1 MKTLKSKEDEVVLDD
16 FVKSATNAA
25 EFQQEIK
32 NQIKYFLY
40 EWAKGVIP
48 YCSEQR
54 ISEIIN
60 NVYKDLLTC
69 PIISIFFGFNKEKN
83 TIELSA
89 GVINLIINELT
100 EEELDYVQY
109 WFVNRYIPVYKQTYA
124 QALQEVKNGKK
135 ETHWM
140 WWIFPQM
147 RGLGKSERSQF
158 YGIPD
163 RDQARLFLEHPYLGK
178 HLIEI
183 TQAVFDS
190 DKTPYEI
197 FGADVIKFRSCMKLF
212 ASLENT
218 NKIFKQIINKNHWL
232 SNCSKL
238 IL

>member
-1 MKTLKSKEDEVVLDD
+1 MKTLKSKEEEVVLDD

-60 NVYKDLLTC
+60 NIYKDLLTC
-69 PIISIFFGFNKEKN
+69 PIISVFFGFNKEKN

-183 TQAVFDS
+183 TQAVFD
-190 DKTPYEI
+190 
-197 FGADVIKFRSCMKLF
+197 L
-212 ASLENT
+212 SL
-218 NKIFKQIINKNHWL
+218 IHI
-232 SNCSKL
+232 
-238 IL
+238 

>member
-60 NVYKDLLTC
+60 NVYKELLTC
-69 PIISIFFGFNKEKN
+69 PIISIFWGFNKEKN

-232 SNCSKL
+232 
-238 IL
+238 

>member
-1 MKTLKSKEDEVVLDD
+1 MKTLKSKEDEVLDD
-16 FVKSATNAA
+16 IVNRATNAA

-32 NQIKYFLY
+32 NQIKYHLY
-40 EWAKGVIP
+40 GWFGGIIP
-48 YCSEQR
+48 YCTKSR
-54 ISEIIN
+54 ITEIIN
-60 NVYKDLLTC
+60 KVYKELLTC
-69 PIISIFFGFNKEKN
+69 PKKIPYFGFNKESN
-83 TIELSA
+83 TLELSGCVA
-89 GVINLIINELT
+89 DLIYSELT
-100 EEELDYVQY
+100 EEELDYWY
-109 WFVNRYIPVYKQTYA
+109 VNRYIPVYKQTYA

-147 RGLGKSERSQF
+147 KGLGKSERSQF

-163 RDQARLFLEHPYLGK
+163 RNQARAFLEHPYLGK

-212 ASLENT
+212 TSLENT

-232 SNCSKL
+232 
-238 IL
+238 

>member
-60 NVYKDLLTC
+60 NVYKELLTC

-197 FGADVIKFRSCMKLF
+197 KMR
-212 ASLENT
+212 
-218 NKIFKQIINKNHWL
+218 IFNHMPTR
-232 SNCSKL
+232 
-238 IL
+238 

>member
-197 FGADVIKFRSCMKLF
+197 FGADVIKIRSCMKLF

-232 SNCSKL
+232 
-238 IL
+238 

>member
-48 YCSEQR
+48 YSSEQR

-60 NVYKDLLTC
+60 NVYKELLTC

-109 WFVNRYIPVYKQTYA
+109 WFINRYIPVYKQTYA

-163 RDQARLFLEHPYLGK
+163 RNQARLFLEHPYLGK

-232 SNCSKL
+232 
-238 IL
+238 

>member
-60 NVYKDLLTC
+60 NVYKELLTC

-232 SNCSKL
+232 
-238 IL
+238 

>member
-1 MKTLKSKEDEVVLDD
+1 MKTISKELEQELRDDLYSLLNNKNVMMVLQSEER
-16 FVKSATNAA
+16 K
-25 EFQQEIK
+25 K
-32 NQIKYFLY
+32 QIV
-40 EWAKGVIP
+40 EDCI
-48 YCSEQR
+48 
-54 ISEIIN
+54 
-60 NVYKDLLTC
+60 KDLRML
-69 PIISIFFGFNKEKN
+69 PDSSLDPEYW
-83 TIELSA
+83 LSDRNIGHIPLA
-89 GVINLIINELT
+89 DLILNFLT
-100 EEELDYVQY
+100 EEEMQTWEYGYVS
-109 WFVNRYIPVYKQTYA
+109 RYVVPHEQTYA

-163 RDQARLFLEHPYLGK
+163 RNQARLFLEHPYLGK

-232 SNCSKL
+232 
-238 IL
+238 

>member
-218 NKIFKQIINKNHWL
+218 NKIFKQIIKKQQW
-232 SNCSKL
+232 
-238 IL
+238 I

>member
-1 MKTLKSKEDEVVLDD
+1 MKTLKSKEEEVVLDD

-60 NVYKDLLTC
+60 NIYKDLLTY
-69 PIISIFFGFNKEKN
+69 PIISVFFGFNKEKN

-232 SNCSKL
+232 
-238 IL
+238 

>member
-1 MKTLKSKEDEVVLDD
+1 MKTLKSKEEEVVLDD

-25 EFQQEIK
+25 EFQQGIK

-69 PIISIFFGFNKEKN
+69 PIISVFFGFNKEKN

-109 WFVNRYIPVYKQTYA
+109 WVVNRYIPVYKQTYA

-232 SNCSKL
+232 
-238 IL
+238 

>member
-178 HLIEI
+178 RLIEI

-232 SNCSKL
+232 
-238 IL
+238 

>member
-109 WFVNRYIPVYKQTYA
+109 WFVNRYIPVYNQTYA

-232 SNCSKL
+232 
-238 IL
+238 

>member
-69 PIISIFFGFNKEKN
+69 PIISVFFGFNKEKN

-100 EEELDYVQY
+100 EEELDYIQY

-232 SNCSKL
+232 
-238 IL
+238 

>member
-1 MKTLKSKEDEVVLDD
+1 MKTISKELEQELLDD
-16 FVKSATNAA
+16 LYSLLNN
-25 EFQQEIK
+25 K
-32 NQIKYFLY
+32 NVMMVLQSEERKKQIV
-40 EWAKGVIP
+40 EDCI
-48 YCSEQR
+48 
-54 ISEIIN
+54 
-60 NVYKDLLTC
+60 KDLRML
-69 PIISIFFGFNKEKN
+69 PDSSLDPEYW
-83 TIELSA
+83 LSDRNIGHVPLA
-89 GVINLIINELT
+89 DLILNFLT
-100 EEELDYVQY
+100 EEEMQTWEYGYVS
-109 WFVNRYIPVYKQTYA
+109 RYVVPHEQTYA

-232 SNCSKL
+232 
-238 IL
+238 

>member
-1 MKTLKSKEDEVVLDD
+1 MKTLKFKEDEVLDD
-16 FVKSATNAA
+16 FVNRATNAA
-25 EFQQEIK
+25 ELQQEIK
-32 NQIKYFLY
+32 NQIKYYLY
-40 EWAKGVIP
+40 GWFDDIIP
-48 YCSEQR
+48 YCTKSR
-54 ISEIIN
+54 ITEIIN
-60 NVYKDLLTC
+60 NVYEELLTC
-69 PIISIFFGFNKEKN
+69 PKFPYFGFNKESN
-83 TIELSA
+83 TLELS
-89 GVINLIINELT
+89 GCVRELIYSELT
-100 EEELDYVQY
+100 KEGFYVKY
-109 WFVNRYIPVYKQTYA
+109 WFINRYIPVYKQTYA

-147 RGLGKSERSQF
+147 RGLSKSERSQF

-163 RDQARLFLEHPYLGK
+163 RNQARAFLEHPYLGK

-232 SNCSKL
+232 
-238 IL
+238 

>member
-25 EFQQEIK
+25 ELQQEIK
-32 NQIKYFLY
+32 NQIKYYLY
-40 EWAKGVIP
+40 GWFDDIIP
-48 YCSEQR
+48 YCTKSR
-54 ISEIIN
+54 ITEIIN
-60 NVYKDLLTC
+60 KVYKELLTL
-69 PIISIFFGFNKEKN
+69 PKNSAYFGFYKESKKLE
-83 TIELSA
+83 ISGCVRELIYS
-89 GVINLIINELT
+89 ELT
-100 EEELDYVQY
+100 KEGFYVKY
-109 WFVNRYIPVYKQTYA
+109 WFINRYIPVYKQTYA

-163 RDQARLFLEHPYLGK
+163 RNQARLFLEHPYLGK

-232 SNCSKL
+232 
-238 IL
+238 

>member
-1 MKTLKSKEDEVVLDD
+1 MKTLKSKEDEVLDD

-60 NVYKDLLTC
+60 NVYKELLTC

-158 YGIPD
+158 YGIPN
-163 RDQARLFLEHPYLGK
+163 RNQARLFLEHPYLGK

-232 SNCSKL
+232 
-238 IL
+238 

>member
-60 NVYKDLLTC
+60 NVYKELLTC

-163 RDQARLFLEHPYLGK
+163 RNQARAFLEHPYLGK

-232 SNCSKL
+232 
-238 IL
+238 

>member
-60 NVYKDLLTC
+60 NVYKELLTC

-124 QALQEVKNGKK
+124 QALQEVKNGKI

-232 SNCSKL
+232 
-238 IL
+238 

>member
-16 FVKSATNAA
+16 IVNRATNAA
-25 EFQQEIK
+25 ELQQEIK

-109 WFVNRYIPVYKQTYA
+109 WFVYRYIPVYKQTYA

-232 SNCSKL
+232 
-238 IL
+238 

>member
-16 FVKSATNAA
+16 IVNRATNAA
-25 EFQQEIK
+25 ELQQEIK

-109 WFVNRYIPVYKQTYA
+109 WFVYRYIPVYKQTYA

-178 HLIEI
+178 HLIGI

-232 SNCSKL
+232 
-238 IL
+238 

>member
-69 PIISIFFGFNKEKN
+69 PIISIFLGFNKEKN

-163 RDQARLFLEHPYLGK
+163 RNQARLFLEHPYLGK

-232 SNCSKL
+232 
-238 IL
+238 

>member
-16 FVKSATNAA
+16 FVKNATNAA

-60 NVYKDLLTC
+60 NVYKELLTC

-232 SNCSKL
+232 
-238 IL
+238 

>member
-16 FVKSATNAA
+16 FVKSATYAA

-60 NVYKDLLTC
+60 NVYKELLTC

-232 SNCSKL
+232 
-238 IL
+238 

>member
-1 MKTLKSKEDEVVLDD
+1 MKTLKSKEDEVLND
-16 FVKSATNAA
+16 FVNRATNPA
-25 EFQQEIK
+25 ELQQEIK

-69 PIISIFFGFNKEKN
+69 PIISVFFGFNKEKN

-232 SNCSKL
+232 
-238 IL
+238 

>member
-163 RDQARLFLEHPYLGK
+163 RDQAILFLEHPYLGK

-232 SNCSKL
+232 
-238 IL
+238 